1 MKLIEVHYENIMILE
16 DQLTVDNSQAHSEV
30 NIDDKAVNDQT
41 LKSDSVNKTDPQMRS
56 KADSRAHQRVH
67 TYRVCRYI

>member
-1 MKLIEVHYENIMILE
+1 MILE

-56 KADSRAHQRVH
+56 KADQGSPKSSYLQSMQMYLKA
-67 TYRVCRYI
+67 

>member
-30 NIDDKAVNDQT
+30 NIDDNTVNDQ
-41 LKSDSVNKTDPQMRS
+41 
-56 KADSRAHQRVH
+56 H
-67 TYRVCRYI
+67 